1 MTFSKWLKEVDEE
14 YESSF
19 REKYKGKSIL
29 PHNAFDWHREAYFNY
44 KIIESNK
51 GLVWATWI
59 LAIATI
65 ILSILTLFIK

>member
-1 MTFSKWLKEVDEE
+1 MNFIKWLREVDKE
-14 YESSF
+14 YDSSF
-19 REKYKGKSIL
+19 RDKYRGRSIL
-29 PHNAFDWHREAYFNY
+29 PNNAFVWHKEAYFTY

-65 ILSILTLFIK
+65 ILAIINLF